1 MAFARREGGS
11 AAVLFVD
18 FDGFKA
24 VNDTRGHAVGDEVL
38 RQLAVRLR
46 ARLRDTD
53 TVARWGGD
61 EFVVVAERVEDG
73 RLAAGLA
80 RKLLSVVA
88 DPVVVEGEA
97 LSVTASIGISLFP
110 GDGDTAEQ
118 LIAGA
123 DAAMY
128 AAKADGRDA
137 FRYFSPQMHADARA
151 RSAFEQALRSGLE
164 QGELELRYRPEWDV
178 ALDQLSGVDACIHW
192 RRPGHEAMIGDEFLS
207 AADSSGA
214 SVPLARWMLA
224 RMCEDAARL
233 RAAGVTV
240 PMGVRL
246 TSRQLRDRTI
256 AGDLGRLLGEWR
268 LPSDALRIDI
278 GEASVAPMTR
288 DVTATLRDPQTLGVP
303 MAIADFGAGC
313 SSLASLTQLPVRSVR
328 IASSVVARVAED
340 AGSAALAAAIVA
352 MCRPLGLRVVA
363 DGVDSAVAGE
373 RLAITGCHLMQGS
386 HIGRPV
392 PVADVLG
399 ACRWAWASRVGGSRH
414 AGRLWTGRGWR
425 ATILAGR
432 PARRQPVE
440 RPLPQLRQP
449 SVA

>member
-1 MAFARREGGS
+1 VHDIDVLTGLPNRQGLAPRLDHAMAFARREGGS

-151 RSAFEQALRSGLE
+151 RSAFEKALRSGLE
-164 QGELELRYRPEWDV
+164 QGELELR
-178 ALDQLSGVDACIHW
+178 
-192 RRPGHEAMIGDEFLS
+192 
-207 AADSSGA
+207 
-214 SVPLARWMLA
+214 
-224 RMCEDAARL
+224 
-233 RAAGVTV
+233 
-240 PMGVRL
+240 
-246 TSRQLRDRTI
+246 
-256 AGDLGRLLGEWR
+256 
-268 LPSDALRIDI
+268 
-278 GEASVAPMTR
+278 
-288 DVTATLRDPQTLGVP
+288 
-303 MAIADFGAGC
+303 
-313 SSLASLTQLPVRSVR
+313 
-328 IASSVVARVAED
+328 
-340 AGSAALAAAIVA
+340 
-352 MCRPLGLRVVA
+352 
-363 DGVDSAVAGE
+363 
-373 RLAITGCHLMQGS
+373 
-386 HIGRPV
+386 
-392 PVADVLG
+392 
-399 ACRWAWASRVGGSRH
+399 
-414 AGRLWTGRGWR
+414 
-425 ATILAGR
+425 
-432 PARRQPVE
+432 
-440 RPLPQLRQP
+440 
-449 SVA
+449 